1 MKKLTIFTPSGISS
15 FFEAHTRDRLGRK
28 IEDPLKIGSRGGG
41 FAISSGTKTTVE
53 VDYERKGIDVYIN
66 GKIEDA
72 KTSRIAVE
80 LTLKKLKVQ
89 DIYVKVSHE
98 IQVPTGSG
106 FGTSASGALGIAL
119 SLSHLLNKPFSLMEG
134 IRIAHMA
141 DVLALTG
148 LGTAEGFISGGCVLI
163 TKPGA
168 PGYGEVDKILFEKD
182 LYVLALYFGPI
193 SKEKVLKSEEMVE
206 IVNKYGHSALM
217 KIKRKP
223 TVESLL
229 KYSREFAERSGIGN
243 PEMLKISDELKNNGA
258 IGATQNMIGMAVHSV
273 VRKKNIEKILKIAK
287 EYTEKIIVSKIYEDG
302 PKFL

>member
-1 MKKLTIFTPSGISS
+1 MKKVSIFTPSGISS
-15 FFEAHTRDRLGRK
+15 FFEAYTKDRFGKK

-53 VDYERKGIDVYIN
+53 INTMKKGVDIYIN
-66 GKIEDA
+66 GKSEEG
-72 KTSRIAVE
+72 KTSRLAVE
-80 LTLKKLKVQ
+80 LTLKKLKIN
-89 DIYVKVSHE
+89 DIYVKVSHK
-98 IQVPTGSG
+98 IDVPVGSG

-119 SLSHLLNKPFSLMEG
+119 SLSYALNKPFSLMEG
-134 IRIAHMA
+134 IKIAHVA
-141 DVLALTG
+141 DVLAITG

-168 PGYGEVDKILFEKD
+168 PGYGEVDRILVEKD
-182 LYVLALYFGPI
+182 LYVVALYFGPI

-206 IVNKYGHSALM
+206 VVNRFGRSAFL

-229 KYSREFAERSGIGN
+229 KYSREFAEMSGIGH
-243 PEMLKISDELKNNGA
+243 PDMLKISDELKSNGA
-258 IGATQNMIGMAVHSV
+258 VGATQNMIGKAVHSV
-273 VRKKNIEKILKIAK
+273 VRKKNIEKVLKTAK

-302 PKFL
+302 PRFL